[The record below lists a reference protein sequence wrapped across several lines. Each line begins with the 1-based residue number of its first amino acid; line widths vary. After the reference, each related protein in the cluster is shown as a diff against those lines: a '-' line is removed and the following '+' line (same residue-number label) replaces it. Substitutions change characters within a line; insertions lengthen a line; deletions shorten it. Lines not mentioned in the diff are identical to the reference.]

1 MGLIGNKQA
10 RLGRL
15 LRSVIFCCCLF
26 FSSTAALGGEV
37 CTLRLRQAYPLK
49 DEIKVY
55 LDILDENEGQVQG
68 LSLKELG
75 LTANLGQKSCRIRSF
90 KPFVQTDEGVAYVFL
105 VDVSKSLTE
114 EEFHQM
120 KEAMGIWVE
129 AMTDKDRAAVVT
141 FGESVRVVQDY
152 TSDQTVLRKVID
164 LLSPKDLKTQLHRGL
179 AKAIEL
185 GRRNDPQLPSRRVII
200 TLSDG
205 REDYT
210 GGMVKDEVLAMLAED
225 RIPIYALGFYRPPLS
240 AEKQR
245 YLDVLGEFA
254 RRSGGD
260 YWQMNST
267 PIAQAYSDVRRRILQ
282 SYVVRVACPE
292 QVMDGS
298 VAHLR
303 LNLTQGGK
311 VLSDGINLRLV
322 AAAAGAGAER
332 GSKGKWVISAI
343 IGLFIAGSLVVVF
356 FKYKTAHSNYP
367 VEEVIDQAEP
377 EAEED
382 KPSLPGIKIK
392 LTPTGKNEGNRVF
405 ELKLVDRITLGRE
418 KAENDLSFTDQE
430 ISREHCEI
438 TREGD
443 LVFIRDLAS
452 RNGTYVNGVPISGRH
467 RLENG
472 DVIVIGRTEL
482 RISFDSQLIY

>member
-1 MGLIGNKQA
+1 MGLKGNEQV
-10 RLGRL
+10 RVGRL
-15 LRSVIFCCCLF
+15 LRLALFCWCLF
-26 FSSTAALGGEV
+26 LFSTVALGGEA
-37 CTLRLRQAYPLK
+37 CTLRLRQAYPLA

-55 LDILDENEGQVQG
+55 LDILDENEEQVQG
-68 LSLKELG
+68 LSLNELG
-75 LTANLGQKSCRIRSF
+75 LTANLGQKSCRIRGF

-120 KEAMGIWVE
+120 KEALGIWVG

-152 TSDQTVLRKVID
+152 TGDQRVLQKAID
-164 LLSPKDLKTQLHRGL
+164 LLYPKDLKTQLHRGL

-185 GRRNDPQLPSRRVII
+185 GRRSDPQLPTRRVII

-240 AEKQR
+240 AEKQK

-282 SYVVRVACPE
+282 SYVVSVAWQE

-311 VLSDGINLRLV
+311 ALSDGIDLRLV
-322 AAAAGAGAER
+322 AAAAGADAER
-332 GSKGKWVISAI
+332 GSKGKWVIFVI
-343 IGLFIAGSLVVVF
+343 IGLLILGSLVVVF
-356 FKYKTAHSNYP
+356 LKYKTMHSNYP
-367 VEEVIDQAEP
+367 VEEVIAEEES
-377 EAEED
+377 EAEVD
-382 KPSLPGIKIK
+382 KPSLPGIKIRI
-392 LTPTGKNEGNRVF
+392 TPTGKNEGDQAF

-418 KAENDLSFTDQE
+418 KAENDLSFKDQE
-430 ISREHCEI
+430 ISRKHCEL
-438 TREGD
+438 TREED
-443 LVFIRDLAS
+443 LVFIRDLDS
-452 RNGTYVNGVPISGRH
+452 RNGTYVNGVPISSRH
-467 RLENG
+467 RLDNG

-482 RISFDSQLIY
+482 RISFDSQLIF

>member
-1 MGLIGNKQA
+1 
-10 RLGRL
+10 
-15 LRSVIFCCCLF
+15 
-26 FSSTAALGGEV
+26 
-37 CTLRLRQAYPLK
+37 
-49 DEIKVY
+49 
-55 LDILDENEGQVQG
+55 
-68 LSLKELG
+68 
-75 LTANLGQKSCRIRSF
+75 
-90 KPFVQTDEGVAYVFL
+90 
-105 VDVSKSLTE
+105 
-114 EEFHQM
+114 
-120 KEAMGIWVE
+120 
-129 AMTDKDRAAVVT
+129 
-141 FGESVRVVQDY
+141 
-152 TSDQTVLRKVID
+152 
-164 LLSPKDLKTQLHRGL
+164 
-179 AKAIEL
+179 
-185 GRRNDPQLPSRRVII
+185 
-200 TLSDG
+200 
-205 REDYT
+205 
-210 GGMVKDEVLAMLAED
+210 
-225 RIPIYALGFYRPPLS
+225 
-240 AEKQR
+240 
-245 YLDVLGEFA
+245 
-254 RRSGGD
+254 
-260 YWQMNST
+260 MNST